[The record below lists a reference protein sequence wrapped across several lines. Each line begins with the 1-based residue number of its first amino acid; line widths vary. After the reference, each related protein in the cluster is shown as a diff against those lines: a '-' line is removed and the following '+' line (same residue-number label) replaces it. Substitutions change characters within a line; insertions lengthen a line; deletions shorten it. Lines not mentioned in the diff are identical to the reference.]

1 MQKALV
7 GGVVA
12 TEVLQELM
20 SYVHDLPHTV
30 VILHGKDMHNYY
42 KAKLK
47 FFAGQ
52 KLYQARLPSHSIQ
65 KFKYVM
71 VCSCQRIT
79 HR

>member
-1 MQKALV
+1 MQEALV

-30 VILHGKDMHNYY
+30 VILHGKDTYNYY
-42 KAKLK
+42 TAKLK

-52 KLYQARLPSHSIQ
+52 KLYQTYLHI
-65 KFKYVM
+65 
-71 VCSCQRIT
+71 
-79 HR
+79 